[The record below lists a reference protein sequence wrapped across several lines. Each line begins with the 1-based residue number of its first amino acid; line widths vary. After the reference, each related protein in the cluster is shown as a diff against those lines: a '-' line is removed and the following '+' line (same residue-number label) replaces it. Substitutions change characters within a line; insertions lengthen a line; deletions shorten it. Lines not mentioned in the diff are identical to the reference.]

1 MSTPTQ
7 VMLVE
12 DHRLVREALAE
23 ALGKEADICIVGEA
37 GDAATALAMAATLR
51 PDLVVVDINLPDRS
65 GIELAKQLREQV
77 SGARIVALSAYTDKC
92 FVVEMLRAGAQGYV
106 TKSAA
111 GFELVQ
117 AIRVVTSG
125 QTYVSA
131 DVAETLVSAVKA
143 DAIQGERPRLGRRER
158 EVLSLIAQGHRT
170 PAIAERLFISPMTVE
185 VHRRNIMRKLD
196 LHTVADLTRYAVRQG
211 LVPP

>member
-1 MSTPTQ
+1 MSACTQ

-12 DHRLVREALAE
+12 DHRLVREAIAE
-23 ALGKEADICIVGEA
+23 ALGKEADLRVVGEA
-37 GDAATALAMAATLR
+37 GDAATALELAAALQ
-51 PDLVVVDINLPDRS
+51 PDVVVVDINLPDAS
-65 GIELAKQLREQV
+65 GIELAKQLQRQV
-77 SGARIVALSAYTDKC
+77 PHARLVALSAYMDKG
-92 FVVEMLRAGAQGYV
+92 FVMEMLRAGAQGYV

-117 AIRVVTSG
+117 AIRVVTNG
-125 QTYVSA
+125 QSYVSP
-131 DVAETLVSAVKA
+131 DVTDTLVSAVKA
-143 DAIQGERPRLGRRER
+143 DTAADERLQLGRRER
-158 EVLSLIAQGHRT
+158 EVLCLIAQGHRT